1 LAEFR
6 QFCGGRG
13 IPGDWA
19 GLLKMEEFFQFHEFK
34 PGMLSKKARK
44 CSAQRNLAR
53 QFCRVSL
60 VHRMETKVARQPFE
74 VIRLLLASISS
85 LVVFCLRRFGVAR
98 KRNC

>member
-34 PGMLSKKARK
+34 PGMLSKKREN
-44 CSAQRNLAR
+44 AQLNA
-53 QFCRVSL
+53 SP
-60 VHRMETKVARQPFE
+60 HR
-74 VIRLLLASISS
+74 
-85 LVVFCLRRFGVAR
+85 G
-98 KRNC
+98 

>member
-44 CSAQRNLAR
+44 CSAQRISAQRLKLLELLWSKGR
-53 QFCRVSL
+53 QL
-60 VHRMETKVARQPFE
+60 
-74 VIRLLLASISS
+74 
-85 LVVFCLRRFGVAR
+85 CLS
-98 KRNC
+98 KDDSRNDRGHLNP